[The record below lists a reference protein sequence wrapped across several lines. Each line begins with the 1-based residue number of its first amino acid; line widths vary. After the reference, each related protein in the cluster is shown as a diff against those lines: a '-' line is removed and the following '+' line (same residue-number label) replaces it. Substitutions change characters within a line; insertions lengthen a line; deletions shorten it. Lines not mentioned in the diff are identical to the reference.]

1 MRAASALLAGK
12 RTSSIFTDSL
22 DDISARLDDI
32 SSIGVSS
39 DVTDNGDR
47 YEKDIREIVEYFER
61 NCRMNNPN
69 SQAEET
75 CRSTNETVRSKK
87 IESLIK
93 KVAENKSKSRAS
105 KIPQHQQMQH
115 LQICDGIVQ
124 SKLPLF
130 DNRSTREKINV
141 RKKGIVNNG
150 IKTVEI
156 ISNNR
161 N

>member
-1 MRAASALLAGK
+1 
-12 RTSSIFTDSL
+12 
-22 DDISARLDDI
+22 
-32 SSIGVSS
+32 
-39 DVTDNGDR
+39 
-47 YEKDIREIVEYFER
+47 
-61 NCRMNNPN
+61 MNNPN

-156 ISNNR
+156 IPNNR